1 MWQTDWLRRC
11 QHSHMCIF
19 KHDASRSIVKVWFSC
34 VSWSFVT
41 NFHYVQFESYDG
53 LMTWIQ
59 SVPHRKLL
67 YVSEKSQ
74 VLNDIRVSKRW
85 QNSHFYVS
93 KRVHQNDILAKK
105 KQKKT
110 HKKTLK
116 NVTKKEVSCIESRS
130 WILSH
135 ISLWS
140 ADLQNR
146 DVWLCLAYHLPCCFI
161 LLPGVREMTQ
171 LLTGSPFHRIITTLP
186 ILPISYV
193 SVIALTRFVEN
204 NHLHIQINYRN

>member
-1 MWQTDWLRRC
+1 MWQTDWLSRC
-11 QHSHMCIF
+11 HQSHMCIF
-19 KHDASRSIVKVWFSC
+19 KHEASRSIVKVWFGR

-41 NFHYVQFESYDG
+41 NFHYVHFESYGG

-74 VLNDIRVSKRW
+74 VLNDIRMSKRW
-85 QNSHFYVS
+85 QNSHFYES
-93 KRVHQNDILAKK
+93 KRVQKGDILAKK
-105 KQKKT
+105 STQKDP
-110 HKKTLK
+110 LK
-116 NVTKKEVSCIESRS
+116 CHIFFWEVSCIESRS

-161 LLPGVREMTQ
+161 LLPGVKEMTQ

-186 ILPISYV
+186 TTAYKLCLCHSSYMLCWKE
-193 SVIALTRFVEN
+193 SSA
-204 NHLHIQINYRN
+204 